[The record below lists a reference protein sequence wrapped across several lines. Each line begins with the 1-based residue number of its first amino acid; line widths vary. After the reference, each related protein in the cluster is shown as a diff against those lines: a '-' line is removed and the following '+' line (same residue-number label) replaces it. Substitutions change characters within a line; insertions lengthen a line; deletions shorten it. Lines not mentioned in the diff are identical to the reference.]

1 MNIAYVGIGANEG
14 DRVQNVQKAIDLLAR
29 STHVTH
35 IAPLYETSPV
45 GVPDVQRAYINT
57 VVRLRTAHDAFQT
70 LETLRGIEHA
80 LGRVRRHRFGAR
92 VIDCD
97 LLLFANTTIVSDV
110 LTVPHPRMM
119 QRAFVLIPLLD
130 VMPDEERSWA
140 PGFLSCTIPIDE
152 VRRWIASDSECASKH
167 SESCADTR
175 NNNLPVNVD
184 YR

>member
-1 MNIAYVGIGANEG
+1 VNIAYVGIGANEG
-14 DRVQNVQKAIDLLAR
+14 DRVRNVQKAIDLLAAA
-29 STHVTH
+29 THVTH
-35 IAPLYETSPV
+35 VAPLYETSPV

-57 VVRLRTAHDAFQT
+57 VVRLWTAHDAHQT
-70 LETLRGIEHA
+70 LDALRAIEHA
-80 LGRVRRHRFGAR
+80 LGRVRRHRFGSR

-97 LLLFANTTIVSDV
+97 LLLFANTTIATDT

-130 VMPDEERSWA
+130 VMPEEERTWQ
-140 PGFLSCTIPIDE
+140 PGFLHCTIPIDE
-152 VRRWIASDSECASKH
+152 VRRWIASDWECASKH

-175 NNNLPVNVD
+175 NNNFPMNVD